1 MIVFLRVRRVE
12 GRARLKETETQQTL
26 TYTEED
32 IQVLE
37 GLIAVRK
44 RPGMYI
50 GSTGSR
56 GLHHLLWE
64 IVDNAKDEA
73 LAGVNDSIIVTLYKD
88 GSVSV
93 EDHGRGIPTGMH
105 KTGRP
110 VPEVIFTTLH
120 AGGKFGG
127 GGYKKSGGL
136 HGVGSSVVV
145 ALSKWLEVEIHRE
158 GKIHKQRFEYVVD
171 ANGTEHVGKP
181 VTGLEITGNTKRT
194 GTTVRFL
201 PDDAVFGHARFDY
214 ETIRDR
220 FRETAFLLKKLRM
233 VLIDERGPEKKREE
247 FYFEDGLKSYVSY
260 LNEGKNT
267 LHPIVYFEG
276 EKDNIYVELAFQY
289 NDGYAE
295 TLVSYVNSIVTTDGG
310 THVTGFR
317 NGTTRI
323 FNEFARKKGYLK
335 EKDPNLTGND
345 LREGFLGVLSL
356 QMADVQ
362 FESQTKDKLGNE
374 EARAIVEQ
382 IVSEKLG
389 FFLEENP
396 EIGKLLIDKALR
408 SAEIREELRKQRE
421 ALRGDKKGKTAKK
434 RKSISE
440 KFTPPQYRDSKRNEL
455 FLVEGDSAGGSAK
468 QARNSEFQALFSLR
482 GKPLNTEKAK
492 LSEVLA
498 NEEFR
503 TILEVLET
511 DIGEEF
517 SIENCAFDKVIIMS
531 DADVDGS
538 HIQTLL
544 LTFFFRYMRPM
555 IAAGH
560 LYIAQPPLYQVKKQS
575 KGKQTEAIY
584 CWSDYELEQALK
596 KAGRG
601 AEVQRYK
608 GLGEMNADQL
618 WETTMDPETRK
629 LIKVELEDLAHC
641 EKLVTVL
648 MGDKVPPR
656 REWIENHVTFEV
668 GEDE

>member
-1 MIVFLRVRRVE
+1 M
-12 GRARLKETETQQTL
+12 KEADTL
-26 TYTEED
+26 SYTEED

-73 LAGVNDSIIVTLYKD
+73 LAGFNDKIIVTLHKD

-158 GKIHKQRFEYVVD
+158 GKIHTQRFEYIID
-171 ANGTEHVGKP
+171 AQGNEHVGKP
-181 VTGLEITGNTKRT
+181 VTDLVVVGTTKRT

-201 PDDAVFGHARFDY
+201 PDEAVFGSARFDY
-214 ETIRDR
+214 ELIRDR

-233 VLIDERGPEKKREE
+233 VLIDERGTEKKREE
-247 FYFEDGLKSYVSY
+247 FYYEDGLKSYVEY
-260 LNEGKNT
+260 LNEGKQT
-267 LHPIVYFEG
+267 LHPVVYFDG

-289 NDGYAE
+289 NDGYTE
-295 TLVSYVNSIVTTDGG
+295 TLASYVNSIPTTDVG

-323 FNEFARKKGYLK
+323 FNEFARKKGFLK

-374 EARAIVEQ
+374 EARTIVEQ

-396 EIGKLLIDKALR
+396 EIGKLLIEKAVR

-421 ALRGDKKGKTAKK
+421 ALRGDKKGKGAKK
-434 RKSISE
+434 RKSISD
-440 KFTPPQYRDSKRNEL
+440 KFAPPQYKDPKRNEL

-468 QARNSEFQALFSLR
+468 QARNSEFQAIFGLK

-492 LSEVLA
+492 LSDILA

-511 DIGEEF
+511 EIGEDF
-517 SIENCAFDKVIIMS
+517 SIENCAFDKIIIMS

-538 HIQTLL
+538 HIQALL
-544 LTFFFRYMRPM
+544 LTFFFRYMQQL
-555 IAAGH
+555 ISAGK
-560 LYIAQPPLYQVKKQS
+560 LYIAQPPLYQARKES
-575 KGKQTEAIY
+575 RGKPAEVVY
-584 CWSDYELEQALK
+584 CWNDYELEQALK
-596 KAGRG
+596 RLGRG

-608 GLGEMNADQL
+608 GLGEMNPDQL
-618 WETTMDPETRK
+618 WETTMNPETRK
-629 LIKVELEDLAHC
+629 LIKVQLEDLAHC

-656 REWIENHVTFEV
+656 REWIESHVTFEV

>member
-1 MIVFLRVRRVE
+1 M
-12 GRARLKETETQQTL
+12 KEADTL

-50 GSTGSR
+50 GSTGTR

-73 LAGVNDSIIVTLYKD
+73 LGGYNDRIIVTLYKD

-127 GGYKKSGGL
+127 GGYLKSGGL
-136 HGVGSSVVV
+136 HGVGASVVV
-145 ALSKWLEVEIHRE
+145 ALSRWLEVEIHRD
-158 GKIHKQRFEYVVD
+158 GLIHKQRFEYVVD
-171 ANGTEHVGKP
+171 EAGVEHVGKP
-181 VTGLEITGNTKRT
+181 VTELTVVGNTKRT
-194 GTTVRFL
+194 GTTVTFL
-201 PDDAVFGHARFDY
+201 PDERIFSTTKFDY
-214 ETIRDR
+214 ELIRER
-220 FRETAFLLKKLRM
+220 FRETAFLLKKLRL
-233 VLIDERGPEKKREE
+233 VLIDKRGPETKREE
-247 FYFEDGLKSYVSY
+247 FYFEDGLKSYVDY
-260 LNEGKNT
+260 LNEGKQT
-267 LHPIVYFEG
+267 LHPIVYFDG
-276 EKDNIYVELAFQY
+276 EKDNVYVELAFQY
-289 NDGYAE
+289 NDGYSE
-295 TLVSYVNSIVTTDGG
+295 TLVSYVNSIPTTDGG

-317 NGTTRI
+317 NATTRI
-323 FNEFARKKGYLK
+323 FNEYARRKGLLK
-335 EKDPNLTGND
+335 DKDSNLTGND

-374 EARAIVEQ
+374 EARTIVEQ
-382 IVSEKLG
+382 IIAEKLNY
-389 FFLEENP
+389 FLEENP
-396 EIGKLLIDKALR
+396 EIGKLLIEKAIR

-421 ALRGDKKGKTAKK
+421 ALRGDKKSKNAKK
-434 RKSISE
+434 RRSISE
-440 KFTPPQYRDSKRNEL
+440 KFAPPQYKDPKRNEL

-468 QARNSEFQALFSLR
+468 QARNSEFQAIFGLK

-492 LSEVLA
+492 LSDILS

-517 SIENCAFDKVIIMS
+517 SIEHCAFDKIIIMS

-544 LTFFFRYMRPM
+544 LTFFFRYMQGL
-555 IAAGH
+555 IAAGK
-560 LYIAQPPLYQVKKQS
+560 LYIAQPPLYQVKKE
-575 KGKQTEAIY
+575 GKKAESVY
-584 CWSDYELEQALK
+584 CWNDYELEQALK
-596 KAGRG
+596 KLGRG
-601 AEVQRYK
+601 AEIQRYK
-608 GLGEMNADQL
+608 GLGEMNPDQL
-618 WETTMDPETRK
+618 WETTMNPETRK
-629 LIKVELEDLAHC
+629 LIKVSLQDLAQS

>member
-1 MIVFLRVRRVE
+1 M
-12 GRARLKETETQQTL
+12 KEQETL

-73 LAGVNDSIIVTLYKD
+73 LGGYNDRIIVTLEKD
-88 GSVSV
+88 GSVRV
-93 EDHGRGIPTGMH
+93 EDYGRGIPTGMH
-105 KTGRP
+105 KSGRP

-145 ALSKWLEVEIHRE
+145 ALSKWLEVEIHRNGE
-158 GKIHKQRFEYVVD
+158 IHKQRFEYVVD
-171 ANGTEHVGKP
+171 EQGNEYVGKP
-181 VTGLEITGNTKRT
+181 VTDLVVVGTTKRT
-194 GTTVRFL
+194 GTTVTFL
-201 PDDAVFGHARFDY
+201 PDDEIFTTTRFDY
-214 ETIRDR
+214 ELIRDR

-233 VLIDERGPEKKREE
+233 VLIDKRGPETRREE
-247 FYFEDGLKSYVSY
+247 FFFEDGLKSYVEY
-260 LNEGKNT
+260 LNEGKQT
-267 LHPIVYFEG
+267 LHPVVYFDG
-276 EKDNIYVELAFQY
+276 EKDDVYVELAFQY
-289 NDGYAE
+289 NDGYTE
-295 TLVSYVNSIVTTDGG
+295 TLVSYVNSIPTTDGG

-317 NGTTRI
+317 NATTRV
-323 FNEFARKKGYLK
+323 FNEFARRKGFLK
-335 EKDPNLTGND
+335 DKDPNLTGND

-382 IVSEKLG
+382 VIAEKLG
-389 FFLEENP
+389 YFLEENP
-396 EIGKLLIDKALR
+396 ESAKVLIEKAVR

-421 ALRGDKKGKTAKK
+421 ALRGDKKGKNAKK
-434 RKSISE
+434 KRSISE
-440 KFTPPQYRDSKRNEL
+440 KFTPPQYKDKTRNEL

-468 QARNSEFQALFSLR
+468 QARNSEFQAIFGLR

-492 LSEVLA
+492 LSDVLA

-511 DIGEEF
+511 DIGEDF
-517 SIENCAFDKVIIMS
+517 MIENCSFDKIIIMS

-544 LTFFFRYMRPM
+544 LTFFFRYMQPL
-555 IAAGH
+555 IAAGK
-560 LYIAQPPLYQVKKQS
+560 LYIAQPPLYQVKKEGKS
-575 KGKQTEAIY
+575 KQQDPIY
-584 CWSDYELEQALK
+584 CWNDYELEQALK
-596 KAGRG
+596 KLGRG

-608 GLGEMNADQL
+608 GLGEMNPDQL
-618 WETTMDPETRK
+618 WDTTMNPETRK
-629 LIKVELEDLAHC
+629 LIKVSLEDLAQS

-656 REWIENHVTFEV
+656 REWIESHVTFEV

>member
-1 MIVFLRVRRVE
+1 M
-12 GRARLKETETQQTL
+12 KEMDTL
-26 TYTEED
+26 SYTEED

-73 LAGVNDSIIVTLYKD
+73 LAGVNDKIIVTLYKD

-105 KTGRP
+105 KSGRP

-145 ALSKWLEVEIHRE
+145 ALSRWLEVEIHRD
-158 GKIHKQRFEYVVD
+158 GLIHKQRFEYVVD
-171 ANGTEHVGKP
+171 EQGNEHVGKP
-181 VTGLEITGNTKRT
+181 VTDLMVVGKTNRT
-194 GTTVRFL
+194 GTTVTFL
-201 PDDAVFGHARFDY
+201 PDESVFGSAKFDY
-214 ETIRDR
+214 ELIRDR

-233 VLIDERGPEKKREE
+233 VLIDKRGPEEKREE
-247 FYFEDGLKSYVSY
+247 FYYEDGLKSYVDY
-260 LNEGKNT
+260 LNEGKQT
-267 LHPIVYFEG
+267 LHPVVYFDG
-276 EKDNIYVELAFQY
+276 EKDNVYVELAFQY
-289 NDGYAE
+289 NDGYTE
-295 TLVSYVNSIVTTDGG
+295 TLVSYVNSIPTTDGG

-317 NGTTRI
+317 NGTTRV
-323 FNEFARKKGYLK
+323 FNEFARRKGYLK
-335 EKDPNLTGND
+335 EKDANLTGND

-374 EARAIVEQ
+374 EARTIVEQ
-382 IVSEKLG
+382 VVSEKLG

-396 EIGKLLIDKALR
+396 EIGKLLIEKAIR

-421 ALRGDKKGKTAKK
+421 ALRGDKKGKGAKK
-434 RKSISE
+434 RKSISD
-440 KFTPPQYRDSKRNEL
+440 KFAPPQYKDPKRNEL

-468 QARNSEFQALFSLR
+468 QARNSEFQAIFGLK

-492 LSEVLA
+492 LSDILA

-511 DIGEEF
+511 DIGEDF
-517 SIENCAFDKVIIMS
+517 SIENCAFDKIIIMS

-538 HIQTLL
+538 HIQALL
-544 LTFFFRYMRPM
+544 LTFFFRYMQQL
-555 IAAGH
+555 ISAGK
-560 LYIAQPPLYQVKKQS
+560 LYIAQPPLYQVKKE
-575 KGKQTEAIY
+575 GKKAETVY
-584 CWSDYELEQALK
+584 CWNDYELEQALK
-596 KAGRG
+596 RLGRG

-618 WETTMDPETRK
+618 WETTMNPETRK
-629 LIKVELEDLAHC
+629 LIKVSLEDLAHC

-656 REWIENHVTFEV
+656 REWIESHVTFEV

>member
-1 MIVFLRVRRVE
+1 M
-12 GRARLKETETQQTL
+12 TEKQAL
-26 TYTEED
+26 TYTEDD

-50 GSTGSR
+50 GSTGTR
-56 GLHHLLWE
+56 GLHHLVWE
-64 IVDNAKDEA
+64 IVDNAKDES
-73 LAGVNDSIIVTLYKD
+73 LAGYNDTIIVTLYKD

-158 GKIHKQRFEYVVD
+158 GNIYKQRYEYVVD
-171 ANGTEHVGKP
+171 ENGLEHVGKP
-181 VTGLEITGNTKRT
+181 VTGLDIVGTTKRT
-194 GTTVRFL
+194 GTTVSFK
-201 PDDAVFGHARFDY
+201 PDEAVFTTTKFDY
-214 ETIRDR
+214 ELICERM
-220 FRETAFLLKKLRM
+220 RETAFLLKGIRM
-233 VLIDERGPEKKREE
+233 VLVDRRGSEIKRDEFHYPEGIRT
-247 FYFEDGLKSYVSY
+247 YVEY
-260 LNEGKNT
+260 LNEGKAA
-267 LHPIVYFEG
+267 LHPTVYFEG
-276 EKDNIYVELAFQY
+276 EKDNVYAELAFQY
-289 NDGYAE
+289 NDGYTE
-295 TLVSYVNSIVTTDGG
+295 TLVSYVNSIPTVDGG

-317 NGTTRI
+317 NATTRV
-323 FNEFARKKGYLK
+323 FNDFARKKGLLK
-335 EKDPNLTGND
+335 EKDANLTGND

-356 QMADVQ
+356 QMSDVQ

-374 EARAIVEQ
+374 EARATVEQ
-382 IVSEKLG
+382 IVGEKLG

-396 EIGKLLIDKALR
+396 EIAKLLVEKAVK
-408 SAEIREELRKQRE
+408 SAQIREELRKQRE
-421 ALRGDKKGKTAKK
+421 ALRGDKKGKGAKK

-440 KFTPPQYRDSKRNEL
+440 KYTPPQNKDKSRNEL

-468 QARNSEFQALFSLR
+468 QARSAEFQAIFSLK

-511 DIGEEF
+511 DLGDEMNV
-517 SIENCAFDKVIIMS
+517 ENCAFDKIIIMS

-544 LTFFFRYMRPM
+544 LTFFFRYMQELVK
-555 IAAGH
+555 AGR
-560 LYIAQPPLYQVKKQS
+560 LYIAQPPLYSVTKEGKKS
-575 KGKQTEAIY
+575 DVIY
-584 CWSDYELEQALK
+584 CWDDYELEAALK
-596 KAGRG
+596 KVGRG
-601 AEVQRYK
+601 AKITRYK
-608 GLGEMNADQL
+608 GLGEMNPEQL
-618 WETTMDPETRK
+618 WETTMDPENRK
-629 LIKVELEDLAHC
+629 LIQIALDENLPAS
-641 EKLVTVL
+641 EKLITTL

-656 REWIENHVTFEV
+656 REWIENHVTFEM

>member
-1 MIVFLRVRRVE
+1 MADN
-12 GRARLKETETQQTL
+12 RALSYNED
-26 TYTEED
+26 D

-56 GLHHLLWE
+56 GLHHLVSE

-73 LAGVNDSIIVTLYKD
+73 LAGVNDRIIVTLNPD

-145 ALSKWLEVEIHRE
+145 ALSSWLEVEIHRE
-158 GKIHKQRFEYVVD
+158 GNIYKQRYEYLVD
-171 ANGTEHVGKP
+171 KNGQEHVGKP
-181 VTGLEITGNTKRT
+181 VTGLEIIGKTKRT
-194 GTTVRFL
+194 GTTVTFK
-201 PDDAVFGHARFDY
+201 PDPAVFTVTKFDF
-214 ETIRDR
+214 ETLRDR
-220 FRETAFLLKKLRM
+220 FRETAFLLKGLRM
-233 VLIDERGPEKKREE
+233 VLIDKRQSEVRKEE
-247 FYFEDGLKSYVSY
+247 FYYEDGIKSYVDY

-267 LHPIVYFEG
+267 LHPIIYFEG
-276 EKDNIYVELAFQY
+276 EKDNVYVELAFQY
-289 NDGYAE
+289 NDGYTE
-295 TLVSYVNSIVTTDGG
+295 TLVSYVNSIPTNDGG
-310 THVTGFR
+310 THVTGFK
-317 NGTTRI
+317 NATTRI
-323 FNEFARKKGYLK
+323 FNDFARKKGYLK
-335 EKDPNLTGND
+335 EKDPNLPGND

-374 EARAIVEQ
+374 EARATVEQ
-382 IVSEKLG
+382 IISEKLG

-396 EIGKLLIDKALR
+396 EIAKLLIDKALK
-408 SAEIREELRKQRE
+408 SMLIREELRKQRD
-421 ALRGDKKGKTAKK
+421 ALRGDKKGKGTKK
-434 RKSISE
+434 RRSISE
-440 KFTPPQYRDSKRNEL
+440 KFTPPQYKNPKINEL
-455 FLVEGDSAGGSAK
+455 FLVEGNSAGGSAK
-468 QARNSEFQALFSLR
+468 QARNSEFQAIFSLR

-492 LSEVLA
+492 LSDVLM

-511 DIGEEF
+511 DIGEDF
-517 SIENCAFDKVIIMS
+517 SIENCAFDKIIIMS

-538 HIQTLL
+538 HIQVLL
-544 LTFFFRYMRPM
+544 LTFFFRYMQPL
-555 IAAGH
+555 IAANK
-560 LYIAQPPLYQVKKQS
+560 LFIAQPPLYQVS
-575 KGKQTEAIY
+575 KEGSRGKQAESYY
-584 CWSDYELEQALK
+584 CWDDEELQEALK
-596 KAGRG
+596 KLGKG
-601 AEVQRYK
+601 AKLTRYK
-608 GLGEMNADQL
+608 GLGEMNPEQL
-618 WETTMDPETRK
+618 WETTMDTERRK
-629 LIKVELEDLAHC
+629 LIQVSLHDLAHC
-641 EKLVTVL
+641 EKMITVL

-656 REWIENHVTFEV
+656 REWIETHVTFEV

>member
-1 MIVFLRVRRVE
+1 
-12 GRARLKETETQQTL
+12 LKETDTL
-26 TYTEED
+26 QDMTYTEED

-37 GLIAVRK
+37 GLLAVRK

-64 IVDNAKDEA
+64 IVDNAKDEV
-73 LAGVNDSIIVTLYKD
+73 LAGFNDRIVVTLHKD

-145 ALSKWLEVEIHRE
+145 ALSKWLEVEIHRD
-158 GKIHKQRFEYVVD
+158 GKIHRQRFEYVVD
-171 ANGTEHVGKP
+171 ESGVEHVGKP
-181 VTGLEITGNTKRT
+181 VTDLLVVGTTNRT

-201 PDDAVFGHARFDY
+201 PDEAVFGNIRFDY
-214 ETIRDR
+214 ETIRER

-233 VLIDERGPEKKREE
+233 VLIDERGPERKTEE
-247 FYFEDGLKSYVSY
+247 FYYEDGLKAYVEY
-260 LNEGKNT
+260 LNEGKQT
-267 LHPIVYFEG
+267 LHPIVYFDG
-276 EKDNIYVELAFQY
+276 EKDNVYVELAFQY
-289 NDGYAE
+289 NDGYTE
-295 TLVSYVNSIVTTDGG
+295 TLVSYVNSIVTSDGG

-317 NGTTRI
+317 NAMTRV
-323 FNEFARKKGYLK
+323 FNDLARKKGFLK
-335 EKDPNLTGND
+335 EKDPNLSGSD
-345 LREGFLGVLSL
+345 LREGFMGVLSL

-374 EARAIVEQ
+374 EARTIVEQ
-382 IVSEKLG
+382 VVSEKLG

-396 EIGKLLIDKALR
+396 EIAKLLIEKAIH
-408 SAEIREELRKQRE
+408 AAKIREELRKQRE
-421 ALRGDKKGKTAKK
+421 ALRGDKKGKAGKK

-440 KFTPPQYRDSKRNEL
+440 KFTPPQYRDPKRNEL

-468 QARNSEFQALFSLR
+468 QARNPEFQALFSLR

-492 LSEVLA
+492 LSDVLA

-511 DIGEEF
+511 DIGEDF
-517 SIENCAFDKVIIMS
+517 SIENRAFDKVIIMS

-560 LYIAQPPLYQVKKQS
+560 LYIAQPPLYKVKKES
-575 KGKQTEAIY
+575 KGKKQPEVVY
-584 CWSDYELEQALK
+584 CWNDAELEETLK
-596 KAGRG
+596 RLGRG
-601 AEVQRYK
+601 AEVRRYK
-608 GLGEMNADQL
+608 GLGEMNPDEL
-618 WETTMDPETRK
+618 WETTMNPETRK
-629 LIKVELEDLAHC
+629 LIKVQIEDLPQS

-656 REWIENHVTFEV
+656 REWIESHVTFEM

>member
-1 MIVFLRVRRVE
+1 M
-12 GRARLKETETQQTL
+12 TETNTAL
-26 TYTEED
+26 SYTEDD

-64 IVDNAKDEA
+64 IVDNAKDET
-73 LAGVNDSIIVTLYKD
+73 LAGFNDKIVVTLFED
-88 GSVSV
+88 GSVRI
-93 EDHGRGIPTGMH
+93 EDFGRGIPTGMH

-145 ALSKWLEVEIHRE
+145 ALSKWLEVEIHRD

-171 ANGTEHVGKP
+171 EQGIEHVGKP
-181 VTGLEITGNTKRT
+181 VTSLEIIGETKRK
-194 GTTVRFL
+194 GTTVTFL
-201 PDDAVFGHARFDY
+201 PDEEVFTTNRFDY
-214 ETIRDR
+214 ELIRDR
-220 FRETAFLLKKLRM
+220 FRETAFLLKGLRM
-233 VLIDERGPEKKREE
+233 VLIDKRAAQTRRDE
-247 FYFEDGLKSYVSY
+247 FYFEDGLKSYIDY
-260 LNEGKNT
+260 LNEGKHT
-267 LHPIVYFEG
+267 LHPVVYFEG
-276 EKDNIYVELAFQY
+276 EKDNVYVELAFQY
-289 NDGYAE
+289 NDGYSE
-295 TLVSYVNSIVTTDGG
+295 TLVSYVNSVPTNDGG

-323 FNEFARKKGYLK
+323 FNEYARRKGYLK
-335 EKDPNLTGND
+335 EKDANLSGND

-356 QMADVQ
+356 QMSDVQ

-374 EARAIVEQ
+374 EARTIVEQ

-389 FFLEENP
+389 FYLEENP
-396 EIGKLLIDKALR
+396 EIGKLIVEKAIR

-421 ALRGDKKGKTAKK
+421 ALRGDKKGKNNKK

-440 KFTPPQYRDSKRNEL
+440 KFTPPQYKDSKRNEL

-468 QARNSEFQALFSLR
+468 QARNSEFQAIFGLR

-492 LSEVLA
+492 LSEILA

-503 TILEVLET
+503 TILEVIET
-511 DIGEEF
+511 DIGEDF
-517 SIENCAFDKVIIMS
+517 SLENCAFDKIIIMS

-538 HIQTLL
+538 HIQALL
-544 LTFFFRYMRPM
+544 LTFFFRYMQPL
-555 IAAGH
+555 IAAGK
-560 LYIAQPPLYQVKKQS
+560 LYIAQPPLYQALKEGKKP
-575 KGKQTEAIY
+575 EAIY
-584 CWSDYELEQALK
+584 CWDDYELERALK
-596 KAGRG
+596 KLGRG
-601 AEVQRYK
+601 VTIQRYK
-608 GLGEMNADQL
+608 GLGEMNPDQL
-618 WETTMDPETRK
+618 WDTTMNPETRK
-629 LIKVELEDLAHC
+629 LIQVSLEDLAHS

-656 REWIENHVTFEV
+656 REWIESHVTFEV

>member
-1 MIVFLRVRRVE
+1 MD
-12 GRARLKETETQQTL
+12 AQKQS
-26 TYTEED
+26 YTEED

-37 GLIAVRK
+37 GLIAVRR

-64 IVDNAKDEA
+64 IVDNAKDET
-73 LAGVNDSIIVTLYKD
+73 LAGVNDTIIVTLHRD
-88 GSVSV
+88 GSVSI

-105 KTGRP
+105 KSGRP

-145 ALSKWLEVEIHRE
+145 ALSKWLEVEIYRD
-158 GKIHKQRFEYVVD
+158 GKIHKQRFEYVVE
-171 ANGTEHVGKP
+171 NGVEHVGKP
-181 VTGLEITGNTKRT
+181 VTDLMVVGNTKRT
-194 GTTVRFL
+194 GTTVTFM
-201 PDDAVFGHARFDY
+201 PDDTVFSTTRFDY
-214 ETIRDR
+214 ELIRDR
-220 FRETAFLLKKLRM
+220 FRETAFLLKGLRM
-233 VLIDERGPEKKREE
+233 VLIDKRGPEEKREE
-247 FYFEDGLKSYVSY
+247 FYYENGLQAYVEY
-260 LNEGKNT
+260 LNDGKQT
-267 LHPIVYFEG
+267 LHPIIYFEG
-276 EKDNIYVELAFQY
+276 EKEDIYVELAFQY

-295 TLVSYVNSIVTTDGG
+295 TLVSYVNSVPTHDGG

-317 NGTTRI
+317 NGTTRV
-323 FNEFARKKGYLK
+323 FNEFARRKGFLK
-335 EKDPNLTGND
+335 EKDANLSGSD

-356 QMADVQ
+356 QMSDVQ

-374 EARAIVEQ
+374 EARTIVEQ
-382 IVSEKLG
+382 IISEKLG

-396 EIGKLLIDKALR
+396 EIAKLLIEKAIR

-421 ALRGDKKGKTAKK
+421 ALRGDKKGKGAKK

-440 KFTPPQYRDSKRNEL
+440 KFAPPQYRDPKRNEL

-468 QARNSEFQALFSLR
+468 QARNSEFQAIFGLK

-492 LSEVLA
+492 LSDVLS

-511 DIGEEF
+511 DIGQEF
-517 SIENCAFDKVIIMS
+517 SIENCAFDKIIIMS

-538 HIQTLL
+538 HIQALL
-544 LTFFFRYMRPM
+544 LTFFFRYMQPL
-555 IAAGH
+555 IAAGK
-560 LYIAQPPLYQVKKQS
+560 LYIAQPPLYKVTKEGKKPES
-575 KGKQTEAIY
+575 VY
-584 CWSDYELEQALK
+584 CWDDADLEQALK
-596 KAGRG
+596 RLGRN
-601 AEVQRYK
+601 AEIQRYK

-618 WETTMDPETRK
+618 WETTMDPANRK
-629 LIKVELEDLAHC
+629 LIQVSLEDLAHC

>member
-1 MIVFLRVRRVE
+1 MNDSH
-12 GRARLKETETQQTL
+12 TL
-26 TYTEED
+26 SYTEED

-50 GSTGSR
+50 GSTGTR

-64 IVDNAKDEA
+64 IVDNAKDET
-73 LAGVNDSIIVTLYKD
+73 LAGFNDQIIVTLYKN
-88 GSVSV
+88 GSVSI

-145 ALSKWLEVEIHRE
+145 ALSKWLEVEIHRD
-158 GKIHKQRFEYVVD
+158 GKIHKQRFEYFVD
-171 ANGTEHVGKP
+171 ENGVEHVGEA
-181 VTGLEITGNTKRT
+181 VTDLQITGNTRRT
-194 GTTVRFL
+194 GTTVTFL
-201 PDDAVFGHARFDY
+201 PDPEVFSVTKFDF
-214 ETIRDR
+214 ELIRDR
-220 FRETAFLLKKLRM
+220 FRETAFLLSKLKM
-233 VLIDERGPEKKREE
+233 VLIDKRGPEEKREE
-247 FYFEDGLKSYVSY
+247 FYFEDGLKSYVDY
-260 LNEGKNT
+260 LNEGKHT
-267 LHPIVYFEG
+267 LHPIIYFNG
-276 EKDNIYVELAFQY
+276 EKDNVFVELAFQY

-295 TLVSYVNSIVTTDGG
+295 TLVSYVNSIPTTDGG

-317 NGTTRI
+317 NATTRV
-323 FNEFARKKGYLK
+323 FNEFARKKGLLK
-335 EKDPNLTGND
+335 EKDPNLSGND
-345 LREGFLGVLSL
+345 LREGFLGILSL

-374 EARAIVEQ
+374 EARPIVEQ
-382 IVSEKLG
+382 IIAEKLG
-389 FFLEENP
+389 YFLEENP
-396 EIGKLLIDKALR
+396 ETAKLLVEKAVR

-421 ALRGDKKGKTAKK
+421 ALRGDKKGKGAKK

-440 KFTPPQYRDSKRNEL
+440 KFTPPQYKDSGKNEL

-468 QARNSEFQALFSLR
+468 QARNSEFQAIFSLR

-492 LSEVLA
+492 LSDVLA

-503 TILEVLET
+503 TVLEVLET
-511 DIGEEF
+511 DIGTDF
-517 SIENCAFDKVIIMS
+517 SIENCAFDKIIIMS

-544 LTFFFRYMRPM
+544 LTFFFRYMQPL
-555 IAAGH
+555 IGAGK
-560 LYIAQPPLYQVKKQS
+560 LYIAQPPLYQVKKE
-575 KGKQTEAIY
+575 GKKAESVY
-584 CWSDYELEQALK
+584 CWNDFELEQALK
-596 KAGRG
+596 RMGRG
-601 AEVQRYK
+601 SEIQRYK

-618 WETTMDPETRK
+618 WDTTMNPETRK
-629 LIKVELEDLAHC
+629 LILVTLEDMAQC
-641 EKLVTVL
+641 ERLVTTL

>member
-1 MIVFLRVRRVE
+1 M
-12 GRARLKETETQQTL
+12 KEIGAL
-26 TYTEED
+26 SYTEED

-37 GLIAVRK
+37 GLHAVRK

-50 GSTGSR
+50 GSTGTR

-64 IVDNAKDEA
+64 IVDNAKDET
-73 LAGVNDSIIVTLYKD
+73 LAGYNDTIIVTLEPD
-88 GSVSV
+88 GSVRV

-105 KTGRP
+105 SSGRP

-145 ALSKWLEVEIHRE
+145 ALSKWLEVEIHRD
-158 GKIHKQRFEYVVD
+158 GLIHKQRFEHVVD
-171 ANGTEHVGKP
+171 EQGKEHVGLP
-181 VTGLEITGNTKRT
+181 ATGLELVGKTNRT
-194 GTTVRFL
+194 GTTVSFL
-201 PDDAVFGHARFDY
+201 PDSSIFTTTRFDY
-214 ETIRDR
+214 ELIRDR

-233 VLIDERGPEKKREE
+233 VLIDKRGPETKREE
-247 FYFEDGLKSYVSY
+247 FYYEDGLKSYVEY
-260 LNEGKNT
+260 LNEGKQT
-267 LHPIVYFEG
+267 LHPVVYFEG
-276 EKDNIYVELAFQY
+276 EKDDVYVELAFQY
-289 NDGYAE
+289 NDGYTE
-295 TLVSYVNSIVTTDGG
+295 TLVSYVNSIPTTDGG

-317 NGTTRI
+317 NATTRV
-323 FNEFARKKGYLK
+323 FNEFARRKGYLK
-335 EKDPNLTGND
+335 EKDANLTGND

-382 IVSEKLG
+382 IISEKLG

-396 EIGKLLIDKALR
+396 EIGKLLIDKAIR

-421 ALRGDKKGKTAKK
+421 LLRDGKKGKSGKK

-440 KFTPPQYRDSKRNEL
+440 KFAPPQYKDPKRNEL

-468 QARNSEFQALFSLR
+468 QARNSEFQAIFGLR

-492 LSEVLA
+492 LSDILA

-511 DIGEEF
+511 DIGDEI
-517 SIENCAFDKVIIMS
+517 SVENCAFDKIIIMS

-544 LTFFFRYMRPM
+544 LTFFFRYMQPL
-555 IAAGH
+555 IAAGK
-560 LYIAQPPLYQVKKQS
+560 LYIAQPPLYQVKKE
-575 KGKQTEAIY
+575 GKKAESVY
-584 CWSDYELEQALK
+584 CWNDVELEQALK
-596 KAGRG
+596 RLGRG

-608 GLGEMNADQL
+608 GLGEMNPDQL
-618 WETTMDPETRK
+618 WETTMNPETRK
-629 LIKVELEDLAHC
+629 LIKVSLEDLAQS

-656 REWIENHVTFEV
+656 REWIESHVTFEV

>member
-1 MIVFLRVRRVE
+1 MNDSH
-12 GRARLKETETQQTL
+12 TL
-26 TYTEED
+26 SYTEED

-50 GSTGSR
+50 GSTGTR

-64 IVDNAKDEA
+64 IVDNAKDET
-73 LAGVNDSIIVTLYKD
+73 LAGFNDQIIVTLYKD
-88 GSVSV
+88 GSVRI

-145 ALSKWLEVEIHRE
+145 ALSKWLEVEIHRD
-158 GKIHKQRFEYVVD
+158 GKIHKQRFEYFVD
-171 ANGTEHVGKP
+171 ERGIEHVGEA
-181 VTGLEITGNTKRT
+181 VTDLQIVGNTRRT
-194 GTTVRFL
+194 GTTVTFM
-201 PDDAVFGHARFDY
+201 PDPEVFSITKFDY
-214 ETIRDR
+214 ELIRDR
-220 FRETAFLLKKLRM
+220 FRETAFLLSKLKM
-233 VLIDERGPEKKREE
+233 ILIDKRGPEEKREE
-247 FYFEDGLKSYVSY
+247 FYFEDGLKSYVDY
-260 LNEGKNT
+260 LNEGKHT
-267 LHPIVYFEG
+267 LHPVLYFSG
-276 EKDNIYVELAFQY
+276 EKDSVYVELAFQY
-289 NDGYAE
+289 NEGYAE
-295 TLVSYVNSIVTTDGG
+295 TLVSYVNSIPTTDGG

-317 NGTTRI
+317 NATTRV
-323 FNEFARKKGYLK
+323 FNEFARKKGLLK
-335 EKDPNLTGND
+335 EKDANLSGND
-345 LREGFLGVLSL
+345 LREGFLGILSL

-374 EARAIVEQ
+374 EARPIVEQ
-382 IVSEKLG
+382 IIAEQLG
-389 FFLEENP
+389 YFLEENP
-396 EIGKLLIDKALR
+396 ETAKLLVEKAVR

-421 ALRGDKKGKTAKK
+421 ALRGDKKGKGAKK

-440 KFTPPQYRDSKRNEL
+440 KFTPPQYKDPRKNEL

-468 QARNSEFQALFSLR
+468 QARNSEYQAIFSLR

-492 LSEVLA
+492 LSDVLA

-503 TILEVLET
+503 TVLEVLET
-511 DIGEEF
+511 EIGNDF
-517 SIENCAFDKVIIMS
+517 SIDNCAFDKIIIMS

-544 LTFFFRYMRPM
+544 LTFFFRYMQQL
-555 IAAGH
+555 IGAGK
-560 LYIAQPPLYQVKKQS
+560 LYIAQPPLYQVKKE
-575 KGKQTEAIY
+575 GKKAESIY
-584 CWSDYELEQALK
+584 CWTDFELEQALK
-596 KAGRG
+596 RLGRG
-601 AEVQRYK
+601 SEIQRYK

-618 WETTMDPETRK
+618 WDTTMNPETRK
-629 LIKVELEDLAHC
+629 LIQVTLEDMAQC
-641 EKLVTVL
+641 ERLVTTL

-656 REWIENHVTFEV
+656 REWIESHVTFEV

>member
-1 MIVFLRVRRVE
+1 M
-12 GRARLKETETQQTL
+12 KEQDTL

-73 LAGVNDSIIVTLYKD
+73 LAGVNDRIIVTLEKD
-88 GSVSV
+88 GSVRV
-93 EDHGRGIPTGMH
+93 EDYGRGIPTGMH
-105 KTGRP
+105 KSGRP

-145 ALSKWLEVEIHRE
+145 ALSKWLEVEIHRN
-158 GKIHKQRFEYVVD
+158 GQIHKQRYEYVVD
-171 ANGTEHVGKP
+171 EQGNEYVGKP
-181 VTGLEITGNTKRT
+181 VTDLEIVGTTKRT
-194 GTTVRFL
+194 GTTVTFL
-201 PDDAVFGHARFDY
+201 PDDTIFTTTRFDF
-214 ETIRDR
+214 ELICER

-233 VLIDERGPEKKREE
+233 ILIDKRGPETRREE
-247 FYFEDGLKSYVSY
+247 FFYEDGLRSYVEY
-260 LNEGKNT
+260 LNEGKQA
-267 LHPIVYFEG
+267 LHPVIYFEG
-276 EKDNIYVELAFQY
+276 EKDDVYVELAFQY
-289 NDGYAE
+289 NDGYTE
-295 TLVSYVNSIVTTDGG
+295 TLVSYVNSIPTTDGG

-317 NGTTRI
+317 NATTRI
-323 FNEFARKKGYLK
+323 FNEFARKKGMLK
-335 EKDPNLTGND
+335 EKDPNLSGND
-345 LREGFLGVLSL
+345 LREGFLGVLAL

-374 EARAIVEQ
+374 EARTIVEQ
-382 IVSEKLG
+382 IIAEKLG
-389 FFLEENP
+389 YFLEENP
-396 EIGKLLIDKALR
+396 EIAKLLIEKAVR
-408 SAEIREELRKQRE
+408 SAQIREELRKQRE
-421 ALRGDKKGKTAKK
+421 ALRGDKKGKGAKK
-434 RKSISE
+434 KRSISE
-440 KFTPPQYRDSKRNEL
+440 KFTPPQYKDKSRNEL

-468 QARNSEFQALFSLR
+468 QARNSEFQAIFGLR

-492 LSEVLA
+492 LSDVLA

-511 DIGEEF
+511 DIGEDF
-517 SIENCAFDKVIIMS
+517 MIENCAFDKIIIMS

-544 LTFFFRYMRPM
+544 LTFFFRYMQPL
-555 IAAGH
+555 ISAGK
-560 LYIAQPPLYQVKKQS
+560 LYIAQPPLYQVKKES
-575 KGKQTEAIY
+575 KGKQHDPIY
-584 CWSDYELEQALK
+584 CWNDYELEQALK
-596 KAGRG
+596 KLGRG
-601 AEVQRYK
+601 ADVQRYK
-608 GLGEMNADQL
+608 GLGEMNPDQL
-618 WETTMDPETRK
+618 WDTTMNPETRK
-629 LIKVELEDLAHC
+629 LIKVSLEDLAHS

-656 REWIENHVTFEV
+656 REWIESHVTFEV

>member
-1 MIVFLRVRRVE
+1 MNQ
-12 GRARLKETETQQTL
+12 ADTL
-26 TYTEED
+26 AYTEDD

-73 LAGVNDSIIVTLYKD
+73 LAGVNDKIVVTLYKD

-93 EDHGRGIPTGMH
+93 EDFGRGIPTGMH
-105 KTGRP
+105 KSGRP

-171 ANGTEHVGKP
+171 EAGNEYVGKP
-181 VTGLEITGNTKRT
+181 VTDLEVIGTTKRT
-194 GTTVRFL
+194 GTKVTFL
-201 PDDAVFGHARFDY
+201 PDETVFTQTRFDY
-214 ETIRDR
+214 EQIRDR
-220 FRETAFLLKKLRM
+220 FRETAFLLRKLRM
-233 VLIDERGPEKKREE
+233 ILIDKRGPEEKREE
-247 FYFEDGLKSYVSY
+247 FYFEDGLQSYVSY
-260 LNEGKNT
+260 LNEGKQT

-276 EKDNIYVELAFQY
+276 EKDNVYVELAFQY

-295 TLVSYVNSIVTTDGG
+295 TLVSYVNSIPTTDGG

-323 FNEFARKKGYLK
+323 FNDFARKKGLIK
-335 EKDPNLTGND
+335 EKDANLSGND

-374 EARAIVEQ
+374 EARTIVEQ
-382 IVSEKLG
+382 IISEKLG

-396 EIGKLLIDKALR
+396 EIGKLLIEKAVR

-421 ALRGDKKGKTAKK
+421 ALRGDKKGKGAKK

-440 KFTPPQYRDSKRNEL
+440 KFAPPQYKDPKRNEL

-468 QARNSEFQALFSLR
+468 QARNSEFQAIFGLR
-482 GKPLNTEKAK
+482 GKPLNTEKSK
-492 LSEVLA
+492 LSDVLA

-503 TILEVLET
+503 TVLEVLET
-511 DIGEEF
+511 DIGPDF
-517 SIENCAFDKVIIMS
+517 AIENCAFDKIIIMS

-544 LTFFFRYMRPM
+544 LTFFFRYMQPL
-555 IAAGH
+555 IAAGK
-560 LYIAQPPLYQVKKQS
+560 LYLAMPPLYQVKKE
-575 KGKQTEAIY
+575 GKKAESIY
-584 CWSDYELEQALK
+584 CWSDFELEQAVK
-596 KAGRG
+596 KLGRG

-618 WETTMDPETRK
+618 WETTMNPETRT
-629 LIKVELEDLAHC
+629 LIQVSLQDLAQS
-641 EKLVTVL
+641 ERLVTTL

-656 REWIENHVTFEV
+656 REWIESHVTFEV

>member
-1 MIVFLRVRRVE
+1 M
-12 GRARLKETETQQTL
+12 KEQETL
-26 TYTEED
+26 SYTEED

-73 LAGVNDSIIVTLYKD
+73 LAGYNDRIIVTLEKD
-88 GSVSV
+88 GSVRV
-93 EDHGRGIPTGMH
+93 EDFGRGIPTGLH
-105 KTGRP
+105 KSGRP

-145 ALSKWLEVEIHRE
+145 ALSKWLEVEIHR
-158 GKIHKQRFEYVVD
+158 GGQIHKQRFEYVVD
-171 ANGTEHVGKP
+171 EQGNEYVGKP
-181 VTGLEITGNTKRT
+181 VTDLEIVGTTKRT
-194 GTTVRFL
+194 GTTVTFM
-201 PDDAVFGHARFDY
+201 PDEAIFTTTRFDY
-214 ETIRDR
+214 EQIRDR

-233 VLIDERGPEKKREE
+233 ILIDKRGPETKQEE
-247 FYFEDGLKSYVSY
+247 FFYEDGLKSYVEY
-260 LNEGKNT
+260 LNEGKQT
-267 LHPIVYFEG
+267 LHPVVYFDG
-276 EKDNIYVELAFQY
+276 EKDDVYVELAFQF
-289 NDGYAE
+289 NDGYTE
-295 TLVSYVNSIVTTDGG
+295 MLVSYVNSIPTTDGG

-317 NGTTRI
+317 NATTRI
-323 FNEFARKKGYLK
+323 FNEFARKKGFLK

-374 EARAIVEQ
+374 EARPIVEQ
-382 IVSEKLG
+382 VIAEKLG
-389 FFLEENP
+389 YFLEENP
-396 EIGKLLIDKALR
+396 EIAKLLIDKAVK

-421 ALRGDKKGKTAKK
+421 ALRGDKKGKNGKKK
-434 RKSISE
+434 RSISE
-440 KFTPPQYRDSKRNEL
+440 KFTPPQYKDPKRNEL

-468 QARNSEFQALFSLR
+468 QARNSEYQAIFGLR

-492 LSEVLA
+492 LSDVLS

-517 SIENCAFDKVIIMS
+517 SIENCAFDKIIVMS

-544 LTFFFRYMRPM
+544 LTFFFRYMQPL
-555 IAAGH
+555 IKAGK
-560 LYIAQPPLYQVKKQS
+560 LYIAQPPLYQVKKEG
-575 KGKQTEAIY
+575 KGKQVEPIY
-584 CWSDYELEQALK
+584 CWNDYELEQALK
-596 KAGRG
+596 KLGRG

-608 GLGEMNADQL
+608 GLGEMNPDQL

-629 LIKVELEDLAHC
+629 LIKVSLEDLAHT

-656 REWIENHVTFEV
+656 REWIESHVTFEV

>member
-1 MIVFLRVRRVE
+1 MNDSH
-12 GRARLKETETQQTL
+12 TL
-26 TYTEED
+26 SYTEED

-50 GSTGSR
+50 GSTGTR

-64 IVDNAKDEA
+64 IVDNAKDET
-73 LAGVNDSIIVTLYKD
+73 LAGFNDQIIVTLYKN
-88 GSVSV
+88 GSVSI

-145 ALSKWLEVEIHRE
+145 ALSKWLDVEIHRD
-158 GKIHKQRFEYVVD
+158 GKIHKQRFEYFVD
-171 ANGTEHVGKP
+171 ADGTEHVGEA
-181 VTGLEITGNTKRT
+181 VTDLQITGNTRRT
-194 GTTVRFL
+194 GTTVTFL
-201 PDDAVFGHARFDY
+201 PDPDVFSVTKFDY
-214 ETIRDR
+214 ELIRDR
-220 FRETAFLLKKLRM
+220 FRETAFLLSKLKM
-233 VLIDERGPEKKREE
+233 VLIDKRGPEEKQEE
-247 FYFEDGLKSYVSY
+247 FYFEDGLKSYVDY
-260 LNEGKNT
+260 LNEGKHT
-267 LHPIVYFEG
+267 LHSIIYFNG
-276 EKDNIYVELAFQY
+276 EKDNVYVELAFQY

-295 TLVSYVNSIVTTDGG
+295 TLVSYVNSIPTTDGG

-317 NGTTRI
+317 NATTRV
-323 FNEFARKKGYLK
+323 FNEFARKKGLLK
-335 EKDPNLTGND
+335 EKDANLSGND
-345 LREGFLGVLSL
+345 LREGFLGILSL

-374 EARAIVEQ
+374 EARPIVEQ
-382 IVSEKLG
+382 IIAEKLG
-389 FFLEENP
+389 YFLEENP
-396 EIGKLLIDKALR
+396 ETAKLLVEKAIR

-421 ALRGDKKGKTAKK
+421 ALRGDKKGKGAKK

-440 KFTPPQYRDSKRNEL
+440 KFAPPQYKDPRKNEL

-468 QARNSEFQALFSLR
+468 QARNSEFQAIFSLK

-492 LSEVLA
+492 LSDVLS

-503 TILEVLET
+503 TVLEVLET
-511 DIGEEF
+511 DIGIEF
-517 SIENCAFDKVIIMS
+517 SIDNCAFDKIIIMS

-544 LTFFFRYMRPM
+544 LTFFFRYMQQL
-555 IAAGH
+555 IGSGK
-560 LYIAQPPLYQVKKQS
+560 LYIAQPPLYQVKKE
-575 KGKQTEAIY
+575 GKKAESVY
-584 CWSDYELEQALK
+584 CWNDFELEQALK
-596 KAGRG
+596 RLGRG
-601 AEVQRYK
+601 SEIQRYK

-618 WETTMDPETRK
+618 WDTTMNPETRK
-629 LIKVELEDLAHC
+629 LIQVTLEDMAQC
-641 EKLVTVL
+641 ERLVTTL

-656 REWIENHVTFEV
+656 REWIESHVTFEV

>member
-1 MIVFLRVRRVE
+1 MTDI
-12 GRARLKETETQQTL
+12 QTT
-26 TYTEED
+26 TYTEDD

-37 GLIAVRK
+37 GLLAVRK

-64 IVDNAKDEA
+64 IVDNAKDET
-73 LAGVNDSIIVTLYKD
+73 LAGHNDKIIVTLYKN

-145 ALSKWLEVEIHRE
+145 ALSKWLEVEIHRD
-158 GKIHKQRFEYVVD
+158 GKIHKQRFECVMD
-171 ANGTEHVGKP
+171 ENGVEHVGKAVTHLV
-181 VTGLEITGNTKRT
+181 VTGTTRRT
-194 GTTVRFL
+194 GTTVTFL
-201 PDDAVFGHARFDY
+201 PDDAIFTQTKFDY
-214 ETIRDR
+214 ELIRDR
-220 FRETAFLLKKLRM
+220 FRETAFLLKGLKIT
-233 VLIDERGPEKKREE
+233 LIDKRGTEEKREE
-247 FYFEDGLKSYVSY
+247 FYFENGIKSYVEY
-260 LNEGKNT
+260 LNEGKQS
-267 LHPIVYFEG
+267 LHPVVYIDG
-276 EKDNIYVELAFQY
+276 EKDDVYVELAFQY
-289 NDGYAE
+289 NDGYTE
-295 TLVSYVNSIVTTDGG
+295 TVVSYVNSVPTVDGG

-323 FNEFARKKGYLK
+323 FNEFARRKGYLK
-335 EKDPNLTGND
+335 DKDANLSGND

-382 IVSEKLG
+382 IVSEKLN

-396 EIGKLLIDKALR
+396 EVGKLLIEKAIR
-408 SAEIREELRKQRE
+408 SAQIREELRKQRE
-421 ALRGDKKGKTAKK
+421 LLRGDKKGKGARK

-440 KFTPPQYRDSKRNEL
+440 KFAPPQYKDPKRNEL

-468 QARNSEFQALFSLR
+468 QARNSEFQAIYGLR

-503 TILEVLET
+503 TVLEVLET
-511 DIGEEF
+511 DIGDEF
-517 SIENCAFDKVIIMS
+517 SIENCAFDKIIIMS

-538 HIQTLL
+538 HIQALL
-544 LTFFFRYMRPM
+544 LTFFFRYMQPL
-555 IAAGH
+555 IAAGK
-560 LYIAQPPLYQVKKQS
+560 LYIAQPPLYSVTKEGKKAES
-575 KGKQTEAIY
+575 VY
-584 CWSDYELEQALK
+584 CWDDYELEQALK
-596 KAGRG
+596 KFGRG
-601 AEVQRYK
+601 AKITRYK
-608 GLGEMNADQL
+608 GLGEMNPDQL

-629 LIKVELEDLAHC
+629 LLQVSLEDLAHC

-656 REWIENHVTFEV
+656 REWIESHVTFEV

>member
-1 MIVFLRVRRVE
+1 MNE
-12 GRARLKETETQQTL
+12 SQTL
-26 TYTEED
+26 SYTEED

-50 GSTGSR
+50 GSTGTR

-64 IVDNAKDEA
+64 IVDNAKDET
-73 LAGVNDSIIVTLYKD
+73 LAGFNDQIIVTLLKD
-88 GSVSV
+88 GSVSI

-145 ALSKWLEVEIHRE
+145 ALSAWLEVEIHRE

-171 ANGTEHVGKP
+171 ADGTEHVGKP
-181 VTGLEITGNTKRT
+181 VTELIVTGTTRRT
-194 GTTVRFL
+194 GTKVTFL
-201 PDDAVFGHARFDY
+201 PDPNVFSTTKFDY
-214 ETIRDR
+214 ELIRDR
-220 FRETAFLLKKLRM
+220 FRETAFLLSKLKL
-233 VLIDERGPEKKREE
+233 VLIDKRGPEEKREE
-247 FYFEDGLKSYVSY
+247 FFYEDGLKAYVDY
-260 LNEGKNT
+260 LNEGKQT
-267 LHPIVYFEG
+267 LHNIVYFNG
-276 EKDNIYVELAFQY
+276 EKDHVYVELAFQY

-295 TLVSYVNSIVTTDGG
+295 TLVSYVNSIPTTDGG

-317 NGTTRI
+317 NATTRV
-323 FNEFARKKGYLK
+323 FNEFARKKGLLK
-335 EKDPNLTGND
+335 EKDPNLSGND

-382 IVSEKLG
+382 IISEKLG
-389 FFLEENP
+389 YFLEENP
-396 EIGKLLIDKALR
+396 ETAKLLVEKAVR
-408 SAEIREELRKQRE
+408 SAEIREELRKQRD
-421 ALRGDKKGKTAKK
+421 ALRGDKKSKSKK

-440 KFTPPQYRDSKRNEL
+440 KFAPPQYKDPGRNEL
-455 FLVEGDSAGGSAK
+455 FLVEGNSAGGSAK
-468 QARNSEFQALFSLR
+468 QARNSEFQAIFSLR

-492 LSEVLA
+492 LSDILQ

-503 TILEVLET
+503 TVLDVLET
-511 DIGEEF
+511 DIGTDF
-517 SIENCAFDKVIIMS
+517 SIDNCAFDKIIIMS

-544 LTFFFRYMRPM
+544 LTFFSRKLHQLLAAVKLYMP
-555 IAAGH
+555 H
-560 LYIAQPPLYQVKKQS
+560 PPLYQVSKTTGKKPES
-575 KGKQTEAIY
+575 MY
-584 CWSDYELEQALK
+584 CWNDFELEQALK
-596 KAGRG
+596 KIGRG
-601 AEVQRYK
+601 AEIQRYK

-618 WETTMDPETRK
+618 WETTMNPETRS
-629 LIKVELEDLAHC
+629 LVQVSLEDLAHS
-641 EKLVTVL
+641 EKLVTTL

-656 REWIENHVTFEV
+656 REWIESHVTFEV

>member
-1 MIVFLRVRRVE
+1 M
-12 GRARLKETETQQTL
+12 
-26 TYTEED
+26 
-32 IQVLE
+32 
-37 GLIAVRK
+37 
-44 RPGMYI
+44 
-50 GSTGSR
+50 
-56 GLHHLLWE
+56 
-64 IVDNAKDEA
+64 KD
-73 LAGVNDSIIVTLYKD
+73 
-88 GSVSV
+88 
-93 EDHGRGIPTGMH
+93 
-105 KTGRP
+105 
-110 VPEVIFTTLH
+110 
-120 AGGKFGG
+120 
-127 GGYKKSGGL
+127 
-136 HGVGSSVVV
+136 
-145 ALSKWLEVEIHRE
+145 
-158 GKIHKQRFEYVVD
+158 
-171 ANGTEHVGKP
+171 
-181 VTGLEITGNTKRT
+181 
-194 GTTVRFL
+194 
-201 PDDAVFGHARFDY
+201 
-214 ETIRDR
+214 
-220 FRETAFLLKKLRM
+220 
-233 VLIDERGPEKKREE
+233 
-247 FYFEDGLKSYVSY
+247 
-260 LNEGKNT
+260 
-267 LHPIVYFEG
+267 
-276 EKDNIYVELAFQY
+276 
-289 NDGYAE
+289 
-295 TLVSYVNSIVTTDGG
+295 
-310 THVTGFR
+310 
-317 NGTTRI
+317 
-323 FNEFARKKGYLK
+323 
-335 EKDPNLTGND
+335 KDPNLTGND

-396 EIGKLLIDKALR
+396 EIGKLLIDKAVR

-517 SIENCAFDKVIIMS
+517 DIENCAFDKVIIMS

-560 LYIAQPPLYQVKKQS
+560 LYIAQPPLYQVKKQV

-584 CWSDYELEQALK
+584 CWSDQELEQALK
-596 KAGRG
+596 RVGRG

>member
-1 MIVFLRVRRVE
+1 MR
-12 GRARLKETETQQTL
+12 ETDTL
-26 TYTEED
+26 SYTEED

-73 LAGVNDSIIVTLYKD
+73 LAGFNDTIIVTLHKD

-105 KTGRP
+105 KSGRP

-145 ALSKWLEVEIHRE
+145 ALSKWLEVEIHRD
-158 GKIHKQRFEYVVD
+158 GKIHTQRFAYVVD
-171 ANGTEHVGKP
+171 ENGNEHVGKP
-181 VTGLEITGNTKRT
+181 VTDLQAVGTTKRT

-201 PDDAVFGHARFDY
+201 PDDAVFGNARFDY
-214 ETIRDR
+214 ELIRDR

-233 VLIDERGPEKKREE
+233 VLIDDRGTEKKREE
-247 FYFEDGLKSYVSY
+247 FYYEDGLKSYVEY
-260 LNEGKNT
+260 LNEGKQT
-267 LHPIVYFEG
+267 LHPVVYFDG
-276 EKDNIYVELAFQY
+276 EKDHVYVELAFQY
-289 NDGYAE
+289 NDGYTA
-295 TLVSYVNSIVTTDGG
+295 TLASYVNSIPTTDGG

-317 NGTTRI
+317 NGTTRVL
-323 FNEFARKKGYLK
+323 NEFARKKGFLK

-374 EARAIVEQ
+374 EARTIVEQ

-396 EIGKLLIDKALR
+396 EIGKLLVEKAIR

-421 ALRGDKKGKTAKK
+421 ALRGDKKGKGAKK

-440 KFTPPQYRDSKRNEL
+440 KFAPPQYKDPKKNEL

-468 QARNSEFQALFSLR
+468 QARNSEFQAIFGLK

-492 LSEVLA
+492 LSDILA

-511 DIGEEF
+511 DIGEDF
-517 SIENCAFDKVIIMS
+517 SIENCAFDKIIIMS

-538 HIQTLL
+538 HIQALL
-544 LTFFFRYMRPM
+544 LTFFFRYMQQL
-555 IAAGH
+555 ISAGK
-560 LYIAQPPLYQVKKQS
+560 LYIAQPPLYQVKKEG
-575 KGKQTEAIY
+575 KGKQTESIY
-584 CWSDYELEQALK
+584 CWNDQELEQALK
-596 KAGRG
+596 RLGRG

-608 GLGEMNADQL
+608 GLGEMNPDQL
-618 WETTMDPETRK
+618 WETTMNPETRK
-629 LIKVELEDLAHC
+629 LIKVQLEDLAHC

-656 REWIENHVTFEV
+656 REWIESHVTFEV

>member
-1 MIVFLRVRRVE
+1 M
-12 GRARLKETETQQTL
+12 KEHETL

-64 IVDNAKDEA
+64 IVDNAKDET
-73 LAGVNDSIIVTLYKD
+73 LAGFNDTIIVTLEKD

-105 KTGRP
+105 KSGRP

-145 ALSKWLEVEIHRE
+145 ALSKWLEVEIHLH
-158 GKIHKQRFEYVVD
+158 GKIHKQRFAYVVD
-171 ANGTEHVGKP
+171 ENGVEHVGKP
-181 VTGLEITGNTKRT
+181 VTGLEVVGTTNRT
-194 GTTVRFL
+194 GTTVTFL
-201 PDDAVFGHARFDY
+201 PDDAIFSTTRFDY
-214 ETIRDR
+214 ELIRDR
-220 FRETAFLLKKLRM
+220 LRETAFLLKKLRL
-233 VLIDERGPEKKREE
+233 VLIDKRGPEVKREE
-247 FYFEDGLKSYVSY
+247 FYYEDGLKSYVAY
-260 LNEGKNT
+260 LNEGKQP
-267 LHPIVYFEG
+267 LHPVVYFDG
-276 EKDNIYVELAFQY
+276 EKDDVYVELAFQY
-289 NDGYAE
+289 NDGYTE
-295 TLVSYVNSIVTTDGG
+295 TLVSYVNSIPTTDGG

-317 NGTTRI
+317 NATTRV
-323 FNEFARKKGYLK
+323 FNEFARRKGYLK
-335 EKDPNLTGND
+335 EKDANLTGND

-374 EARAIVEQ
+374 EARTIVEQ
-382 IVSEKLG
+382 VVAEKLG
-389 FFLEENP
+389 YFLEENP
-396 EIGKLLIDKALR
+396 EIAKLLIEKAIR

-421 ALRGDKKGKTAKK
+421 ALRGDKKGKGTKK
-434 RKSISE
+434 RKSISD
-440 KFTPPQYRDSKRNEL
+440 KFAPPQHKDPKRNEL

-468 QARNSEFQALFSLR
+468 QARNSEFQAIFGLK

-492 LSEVLA
+492 LSEVLS

-511 DIGEEF
+511 DIGEDF
-517 SIENCAFDKVIIMS
+517 SIENCAFDKIIIMS

-544 LTFFFRYMRPM
+544 LTFFFRYMQPL
-555 IAAGH
+555 IAAGK
-560 LYIAQPPLYQVKKQS
+560 LYIAQPPLYQVRKET
-575 KGKQTEAIY
+575 KGKEAQVIY
-584 CWSDYELEQALK
+584 CWNDAELEQALK
-596 KAGRG
+596 KLGRG

-618 WETTMDPETRK
+618 WETTMNPETRK
-629 LIKVELEDLAHC
+629 LIKVSLEDLAHC

-656 REWIENHVTFEV
+656 REWIESHVTFEV

>member
-1 MIVFLRVRRVE
+1 M
-12 GRARLKETETQQTL
+12 TEVQQL
-26 TYTEED
+26 TYTEDD

-37 GLIAVRK
+37 GLIAVRR

-64 IVDNAKDEA
+64 IVDNAKDET
-73 LAGVNDSIIVTLYKD
+73 LAGFNDKIIVTLFKD

-93 EDHGRGIPTGMH
+93 EDHGRGIPTGLH
-105 KTGRP
+105 KSGRP

-158 GKIHKQRFEYVVD
+158 GLIHKQRFEYVVD
-171 ANGTEHVGKP
+171 EDGSEHVGMP
-181 VTGLEITGNTKRT
+181 VTKLEVVGKTKRT
-194 GTTVRFL
+194 GTTVTFL
-201 PDDAVFGHARFDY
+201 PDEKVFTTTRFDY
-214 ETIRDR
+214 ELIRDR
-220 FRETAFLLKKLRM
+220 FRETAFLLKGLRL
-233 VLIDERGPEKKREE
+233 VLIDKRGTEEKREE
-247 FYFEDGLKSYVSY
+247 FYYEDGLKSYVAY
-260 LNEGKNT
+260 LNEGKQT
-267 LHPIVYFEG
+267 LHPIVYFDG
-276 EKDNIYVELAFQY
+276 EKENIYVELAFQY

-295 TLVSYVNSIVTTDGG
+295 TLVSYVNSVPTNDGG

-323 FNEFARKKGYLK
+323 FNEFARRKGFLK
-335 EKDPNLTGND
+335 EKDANLTGND

-374 EARAIVEQ
+374 EARTIVEQ

-396 EIGKLLIDKALR
+396 EIGKLLVEKAIR

-421 ALRGDKKGKTAKK
+421 ALRGDKKGKGAKK

-440 KFTPPQYRDSKRNEL
+440 KFAPPQYKDPKRNEL

-468 QARNSEFQALFSLR
+468 QARNSEFQAIFGLK

-492 LSEVLA
+492 LSDILA

-511 DIGEEF
+511 DIGDEF
-517 SIENCAFDKVIIMS
+517 SFENCAFDKIIIMS

-538 HIQTLL
+538 HIQALL
-544 LTFFFRYMRPM
+544 LTFFFRYTQPL
-555 IAAGH
+555 ISAGK
-560 LYIAQPPLYQVKKQS
+560 LYIAQPPLYLVKKG
-575 KGKQTEAIY
+575 GKKPESVY
-584 CWSDYELEQALK
+584 CWDDSELEQALK
-596 KAGRG
+596 RLGRG
-601 AEVQRYK
+601 SEIQRYK
-608 GLGEMNADQL
+608 GLGEMNPDQL
-618 WETTMDPETRK
+618 WETTMNPETRK
-629 LIKVELEDLAHC
+629 LIQVRLEDLAHS

-656 REWIENHVTFEV
+656 REWIESHVTFEV

>member
-1 MIVFLRVRRVE
+1 MADN
-12 GRARLKETETQQTL
+12 RALS
-26 TYTEED
+26 YTEDD

-56 GLHHLLWE
+56 GLHHLVWE

-73 LAGVNDSIIVTLYKD
+73 LAGVNDRIIVTLYPD

-105 KTGRP
+105 KSGRP

-145 ALSKWLEVEIHRE
+145 ALSRWLEVEIHRE
-158 GKIHKQRFEYVVD
+158 GNIYKQRFEYVVD
-171 ANGTEHVGKP
+171 KNGQEFVGKA
-181 VTGLEITGNTKRT
+181 VTGLEIVGKSKRT
-194 GTTVRFL
+194 GTTVTFQ
-201 PDDAVFGHARFDY
+201 PDPEVFTTTKFDY
-214 ETIRDR
+214 ETLRDR
-220 FRETAFLLKKLRM
+220 FRETAFLLKGLRM
-233 VLIDERGPEKKREE
+233 VLIDKRTPEVRKEE
-247 FYFEDGLKSYVSY
+247 FYYEDGIKSYVEY
-260 LNEGKNT
+260 LNEGKNG
-267 LHPIVYFEG
+267 LHSVVYFDG
-276 EKDNIYVELAFQY
+276 EKDNVYVELAFQY
-289 NDGYAE
+289 NDGYTE
-295 TLVSYVNSIVTTDGG
+295 TLASYVNSIPTNDGG
-310 THVTGFR
+310 THVTGFK
-317 NGTTRI
+317 NATTRI
-323 FNEFARKKGYLK
+323 FNDFARKKGYIK

-356 QMADVQ
+356 QMSDVQ

-374 EARAIVEQ
+374 EARTIVEQ
-382 IVSEKLG
+382 IISEKLG

-396 EIGKLLIDKALR
+396 EIAKLLIDKALK
-408 SAEIREELRKQRE
+408 SMQIREELRKQRE
-421 ALRGDKKGKTAKK
+421 ALRGDKKGKGAKK

-440 KFTPPQYRDSKRNEL
+440 KFAPPQYKNPKINEL

-468 QARNSEFQALFSLR
+468 QARNSEYQAIFGLK

-492 LSEVLA
+492 LSEVLS

-517 SIENCAFDKVIIMS
+517 SIENCAFDKIIIMS

-538 HIQTLL
+538 HIQALL
-544 LTFFFRYMRPM
+544 LTFFFRYMQPL
-555 IAAGH
+555 IAANK
-560 LYIAQPPLYQVKKQS
+560 LYIAQPPLYQVSKDGG
-575 KGKQTEAIY
+575 KGKKGAESYY
-584 CWSDYELEQALK
+584 CWDDEELEIALK
-596 KAGRG
+596 KLGKG
-601 AEVQRYK
+601 AKITRYK
-608 GLGEMNADQL
+608 GLGEMNPDQL
-618 WETTMDPETRK
+618 WETTMDPENRK
-629 LIKVELEDLAHC
+629 LIQVSLADRAHC
-641 EKLVTVL
+641 EKLITVL

-656 REWIENHVTFEV
+656 REWIETHVTFEV

>member
-1 MIVFLRVRRVE
+1 M
-12 GRARLKETETQQTL
+12 TELNTL
-26 TYTEED
+26 SYTEDD

-64 IVDNAKDEA
+64 IVDNAKDET
-73 LAGVNDSIIVTLYKD
+73 LAGFNNKIIVTLFPD
-88 GSVSV
+88 GSVRV
-93 EDHGRGIPTGMH
+93 EDFGRGIPTGMH

-127 GGYKKSGGL
+127 GGYAKSGGL

-158 GKIHKQRFEYVVD
+158 GKIHRQRYEYVVD
-171 ANGTEHVGKP
+171 ANGVEHVGKP
-181 VTGLEITGNTKRT
+181 VTKLEIIGDTKRT
-194 GTTVRFL
+194 GTTVTFL
-201 PDDAVFGHARFDY
+201 PDESVFTSNRFEFDL
-214 ETIRDR
+214 IRDR
-220 FRETAFLLKKLRM
+220 FRETAFLLKGLRM
-233 VLIDERGPEKKREE
+233 VLIDKRGTHDRKEE
-247 FYFEDGLKSYVSY
+247 FYFEEGLKSYVEY
-260 LNEGKNT
+260 LNEGKQS

-276 EKDNIYVELAFQY
+276 EKDNVYVELAFQY
-289 NDGYAE
+289 NDGYSE
-295 TLVSYVNSIVTTDGG
+295 TLVSYVNSVPTNDGG

-317 NGTTRI
+317 NGTTRV
-323 FNEFARKKGYLK
+323 FNEYARRKGYLK
-335 EKDPNLTGND
+335 EKDANLTGND

-374 EARAIVEQ
+374 EARTIVEQ

-396 EIGKLLIDKALR
+396 EIGKLLVDKAIR
-408 SAEIREELRKQRE
+408 SAEIREEMRKQRE
-421 ALRGDKKGKTAKK
+421 ALRADKKGKNNKK

-440 KFTPPQYRDSKRNEL
+440 KFAPPQYKDPKRNEL

-468 QARNSEFQALFSLR
+468 QARDSEFQAIFGLR

-492 LSEVLA
+492 LSEILA

-503 TILEVLET
+503 TILEVIDT
-511 DIGEEF
+511 DLGEEF
-517 SIENCAFDKVIIMS
+517 SLEDCAFDKIIIMS

-544 LTFFFRYMRPM
+544 LTFFFRYMQPL
-555 IAAGH
+555 IAAGK
-560 LYIAQPPLYQVKKQS
+560 LYIAQPPLYQALKE
-575 KGKQTEAIY
+575 GKNPQAIY
-584 CWSDYELEQALK
+584 CWDDYELEQALK
-596 KAGRG
+596 KLGRG
-601 AEVQRYK
+601 TTIQRYK
-608 GLGEMNADQL
+608 GLGEMNPDQL
-618 WETTMDPETRK
+618 WDTTMNPETRK
-629 LIKVELEDLAHC
+629 LIQVSLEDMAHS

-656 REWIENHVTFEV
+656 REWIETHVTFEV

>member
-1 MIVFLRVRRVE
+1 MKDVNTLR
-12 GRARLKETETQQTL
+12 
-26 TYTEED
+26 YTEED

-37 GLIAVRK
+37 GLIAVRR

-64 IVDNAKDEA
+64 IVDNAKDET
-73 LAGVNDSIIVTLYKD
+73 LAGHNDTIIVTLYKD

-136 HGVGSSVVV
+136 HGVGSSVVC
-145 ALSKWLEVEIHRE
+145 ALSKWLEVEIHRD
-158 GKIHKQRFEYVVD
+158 GKIHRQRFEYVIDEQGV
-171 ANGTEHVGKP
+171 EHVGKP
-181 VTGLEITGNTKRT
+181 VTDLQVVGETNRT
-194 GTTVRFL
+194 GTTVTFL
-201 PDDAVFGHARFDY
+201 PDETVFTTTRFDY
-214 ETIRDR
+214 ELIRDR
-220 FRETAFLLKKLRM
+220 FRETAFLLKGLRM
-233 VLIDERGPEKKREE
+233 VLIDKRGPEEKREE
-247 FYFEDGLKSYVSY
+247 FCYENGLKSYVEY
-260 LNEGKNT
+260 LNEGKQT
-267 LHPIVYFEG
+267 LHPVVYFEG
-276 EKDNIYVELAFQY
+276 EKENIYVELAFQY
-289 NDGYAE
+289 NDGYTE
-295 TLVSYVNSIVTTDGG
+295 TLVSYVNSVPTHDGG

-317 NGTTRI
+317 NGTTRV
-323 FNEFARKKGYLK
+323 FNEFARRKGYLK
-335 EKDPNLTGND
+335 EKDANLTGND

-356 QMADVQ
+356 QMSDVQ

-374 EARAIVEQ
+374 EARTIVEQ

-396 EIGKLLIDKALR
+396 EIAKMLIEKAIR

-421 ALRGDKKGKTAKK
+421 ALRGDKKGKGSKK
-434 RKSISE
+434 RRSISD
-440 KFTPPQYRDSKRNEL
+440 KFAPPQYRDPKRNEL

-468 QARNSEFQALFSLR
+468 QARNSEYQAIFGLK

-492 LSEVLA
+492 LSDVLA

-511 DIGEEF
+511 DIGEDF
-517 SIENCAFDKVIIMS
+517 SIENCAFDKIIIMS

-538 HIQTLL
+538 HIQALL
-544 LTFFFRYMRPM
+544 LTFFFRYMQPL
-555 IAAGH
+555 IAAGK
-560 LYIAQPPLYQVKKQS
+560 LYIAQPPLYKVIKEGKKPES
-575 KGKQTEAIY
+575 IY
-584 CWSDYELEQALK
+584 CWDDDELEQALQRL
-596 KAGRG
+596 GRN
-601 AEVQRYK
+601 AQIQRYK

-618 WETTMDPETRK
+618 WETTMDPANRK
-629 LIKVELEDLAHC
+629 LIQVSLTDLAHC

>member
-1 MIVFLRVRRVE
+1 M
-12 GRARLKETETQQTL
+12 KEHETL

-64 IVDNAKDEA
+64 IVDNAKDET
-73 LAGVNDSIIVTLYKD
+73 LAGFNDTIIVTLEKD

-105 KTGRP
+105 KSGRP

-145 ALSKWLEVEIHRE
+145 ALSKWLEVEIHLH

-171 ANGTEHVGKP
+171 ENGVEHVGKP
-181 VTGLEITGNTKRT
+181 VTGLEVVGTTNRT
-194 GTTVRFL
+194 GTTVSFL
-201 PDDAVFGHARFDY
+201 PDDAIFSTTRFDY
-214 ETIRDR
+214 ELIRDR
-220 FRETAFLLKKLRM
+220 LRETAFLLKKLRL
-233 VLIDERGPEKKREE
+233 VLIDKRGPEVKREE
-247 FYFEDGLKSYVSY
+247 FYYEDGLKSYVEY
-260 LNEGKNT
+260 LNEGKQP
-267 LHPIVYFEG
+267 LHPVVYFDG
-276 EKDNIYVELAFQY
+276 EKDDVYVELAFQY
-289 NDGYAE
+289 NDGYTE
-295 TLVSYVNSIVTTDGG
+295 TLVSYVNSIPTTDGG

-317 NGTTRI
+317 NATTRV
-323 FNEFARKKGYLK
+323 FNEFARRKGYLK
-335 EKDPNLTGND
+335 EKDANLTGND

-374 EARAIVEQ
+374 EARTIVEQ
-382 IVSEKLG
+382 VIAEKLG
-389 FFLEENP
+389 YFLEENP
-396 EIGKLLIDKALR
+396 EIAKLLIEKAIR

-421 ALRGDKKGKTAKK
+421 ALRGDKKGKGAKK
-434 RKSISE
+434 RKSISD
-440 KFTPPQYRDSKRNEL
+440 KFAPPQHKDPKRNEL

-468 QARNSEFQALFSLR
+468 QARNSEFQAIFGLK

-492 LSEVLA
+492 LSEVLS

-511 DIGEEF
+511 DIGEDF
-517 SIENCAFDKVIIMS
+517 SIENCAFDKIIIMS

-544 LTFFFRYMRPM
+544 LTFFFRYMQPL
-555 IAAGH
+555 IAAGK
-560 LYIAQPPLYQVKKQS
+560 LYIAQPPLYQVRKET
-575 KGKQTEAIY
+575 KGKEAQVIY
-584 CWSDYELEQALK
+584 CWNDAELEQALK
-596 KAGRG
+596 KLGRG

-618 WETTMDPETRK
+618 WETTMNPETRK
-629 LIKVELEDLAHC
+629 LIKVSLEDLAHC

-656 REWIENHVTFEV
+656 REWIESHVTFEV

>member
-1 MIVFLRVRRVE
+1 MM
-12 GRARLKETETQQTL
+12 TEVQHL
-26 TYTEED
+26 TYTEDD

-37 GLIAVRK
+37 GLIAVRR

-64 IVDNAKDEA
+64 IVDNAKDET
-73 LAGVNDSIIVTLYKD
+73 LAGFNDKIIVTLYKD

-105 KTGRP
+105 KSGRP

-158 GKIHKQRFEYVVD
+158 GLIHKQRFEYVVD
-171 ANGTEHVGKP
+171 EDGSEHVGMP
-181 VTGLEITGNTKRT
+181 VTELTVVGKTKRT
-194 GTTVRFL
+194 GTTVTFL
-201 PDDAVFGHARFDY
+201 PDERVFTTTRFDY
-214 ETIRDR
+214 ELIRDR
-220 FRETAFLLKKLRM
+220 FRETAFLLKGLRL
-233 VLIDERGPEKKREE
+233 VLIDQRGAEERREE
-247 FYFEDGLKSYVSY
+247 FYYEDGLKSYVAY
-260 LNEGKNT
+260 LNEGKQT
-267 LHPIVYFEG
+267 LHPIVYFDG
-276 EKDNIYVELAFQY
+276 EKENIYVELAFQY

-295 TLVSYVNSIVTTDGG
+295 TLVSYVNSVPTNDGG

-317 NGTTRI
+317 NGTTRV
-323 FNEFARKKGYLK
+323 FNEFARRKGFLK
-335 EKDPNLTGND
+335 DKDANLTGND

-374 EARAIVEQ
+374 EARTLVEQ

-396 EIGKLLIDKALR
+396 EIGKLLIEKAIR

-421 ALRGDKKGKTAKK
+421 ALRGDKKGKGAKK

-440 KFTPPQYRDSKRNEL
+440 KFAPPQYKDPKRNEL

-468 QARNSEFQALFSLR
+468 QARNSEFQAIFGLK

-492 LSEVLA
+492 LSDILA

-511 DIGEEF
+511 DIGDESSF
-517 SIENCAFDKVIIMS
+517 ENCAFDKIIIMS

-538 HIQTLL
+538 HIQALL
-544 LTFFFRYMRPM
+544 LTFFFRYTQPL
-555 IAAGH
+555 ISAGK
-560 LYIAQPPLYQVKKQS
+560 LYIAQPPLYQVKKG
-575 KGKQTEAIY
+575 GKKPESVY
-584 CWSDYELEQALK
+584 CWDDSELEQALK
-596 KAGRG
+596 KLGRG
-601 AEVQRYK
+601 AEVVRYK
-608 GLGEMNADQL
+608 GLGEMNPDQL
-618 WETTMDPETRK
+618 WETTMNPETRK
-629 LIKVELEDLAHC
+629 LIQVRLEDLAHS

-656 REWIENHVTFEV
+656 REWIESHVTFEV

>member
-1 MIVFLRVRRVE
+1 M
-12 GRARLKETETQQTL
+12 TESNTL
-26 TYTEED
+26 SYTEDD

-64 IVDNAKDEA
+64 IVDNAKDET
-73 LAGVNDSIIVTLYKD
+73 LAGFNDKIVVTLFED
-88 GSVSV
+88 GSVRV
-93 EDHGRGIPTGMH
+93 EDFGRGIPTGMH

-158 GKIHKQRFEYVVD
+158 GKIHRQRFEYILDEHGV
-171 ANGTEHVGKP
+171 EHVGKP
-181 VTGLEITGNTKRT
+181 VTSLEIIGETKRK
-194 GTTVRFL
+194 GTTVTFL
-201 PDDAVFGHARFDY
+201 PDEEVFTTNRFDY
-214 ETIRDR
+214 ELIRDR
-220 FRETAFLLKKLRM
+220 FRETAFLLKGLRM
-233 VLIDERGPEKKREE
+233 ILIDKRGAQTRRDE
-247 FYFEDGLKSYVSY
+247 FYFEDGLKSYVDY
-260 LNEGKNT
+260 LNEGKHT
-267 LHPIVYFEG
+267 MHPVIYFDG

-289 NDGYAE
+289 NDGYSE
-295 TLVSYVNSIVTTDGG
+295 TLVSYVNSVPTNDGG

-317 NGTTRI
+317 NGTTRV
-323 FNEFARKKGYLK
+323 FNEYARRKGFLK
-335 EKDPNLTGND
+335 EKDANLSGND

-356 QMADVQ
+356 QMSDVQ

-374 EARAIVEQ
+374 EARTIVEQ

-396 EIGKLLIDKALR
+396 EIGKLLIDKAVR

-421 ALRGDKKGKTAKK
+421 ALRGDKKGKNNKK
-434 RKSISE
+434 RRSISE
-440 KFTPPQYRDSKRNEL
+440 KFTPPQYKDSKRNEL

-468 QARNSEFQALFSLR
+468 QARNSEFQAIFGLR

-492 LSEVLA
+492 LSEILS

-503 TILEVLET
+503 TILEVIET
-511 DIGEEF
+511 DIGEDF
-517 SIENCAFDKVIIMS
+517 SLEDCAFDKIIIMS

-538 HIQTLL
+538 HIQALL
-544 LTFFFRYMRPM
+544 LTFFFRYMQPL
-555 IAAGH
+555 IAAGK
-560 LYIAQPPLYQVKKQS
+560 LYIAQPPLYQVQKEGKKP
-575 KGKQTEAIY
+575 EAIY
-584 CWSDYELEQALK
+584 CWDDYELEQAMK
-596 KAGRG
+596 KVGRG
-601 AEVQRYK
+601 VHIQRYK
-608 GLGEMNADQL
+608 GLGEMNPDQL
-618 WETTMDPETRK
+618 WDTTMNPETRK
-629 LIKVELEDLAHC
+629 LIQVSLEDLAHS

-656 REWIENHVTFEV
+656 REWIESHVTFEV

>member
-1 MIVFLRVRRVE
+1 MNE
-12 GRARLKETETQQTL
+12 AQTL
-26 TYTEED
+26 TYTEDD

-64 IVDNAKDEA
+64 IVDNAKDET
-73 LAGVNDSIIVTLYKD
+73 LAGFNDTIIVTLYKD

-145 ALSKWLEVEIHRE
+145 ALSKWLEVEIHRD
-158 GKIHKQRFEYVVD
+158 GKIHRQRFEYIVD
-171 ANGTEHVGKP
+171 EKGNEHVGKP
-181 VTGLEITGNTKRT
+181 VTGLEVVGATRRT
-194 GTTVRFL
+194 GTTVTFL
-201 PDDAVFGHARFDY
+201 PDEAVFGPVRFDY
-214 ETIRDR
+214 ELIRDR
-220 FRETAFLLKKLRM
+220 FRETAFLLKGLNM
-233 VLIDERGPEKKREE
+233 VLIDKRGPEEKREE
-247 FYFEDGLKSYVSY
+247 FRFADGLKSYVEY
-260 LNEGKNT
+260 LNEGKQP
-267 LHPIVYFEG
+267 LHPVVYFDG
-276 EKDNIYVELAFQY
+276 EKDNVYVELAFQY
-289 NDGYAE
+289 NDGYSE
-295 TLVSYVNSIVTTDGG
+295 TLVSYVNSIPTTDGG

-317 NGTTRI
+317 NGTTRV
-323 FNEFARKKGYLK
+323 FNEFARKKGLLRD
-335 EKDPNLTGND
+335 KDPNLTGND

-374 EARAIVEQ
+374 EARTIVEQ

-396 EIGKLLIDKALR
+396 EIGKMLVEKAIR

-421 ALRGDKKGKTAKK
+421 ALRGDKKGKGGKK
-434 RKSISE
+434 RKSISD
-440 KFTPPQYRDSKRNEL
+440 KFAPPQVKDPKRNEL

-468 QARNSEFQALFSLR
+468 QARNSEFQAIFGLK

-492 LSEVLA
+492 LSEILA

-503 TILEVLET
+503 TVLEVLET
-511 DIGEEF
+511 DIGEDF
-517 SIENCAFDKVIIMS
+517 SIENCAFDKIIIMS

-538 HIQTLL
+538 HIQALL
-544 LTFFFRYMRPM
+544 LTFFFRYMRPL
-555 IAAGH
+555 IAAGK
-560 LYIAQPPLYQVKKQS
+560 LYIAQPPLYQVKKES
-575 KGKQTEAIY
+575 KKGVESIY
-584 CWSDYELEQALK
+584 CWNDAELEQALK
-596 KAGRG
+596 KLGRG

-608 GLGEMNADQL
+608 GLGEMNPDQL
-618 WETTMDPETRK
+618 WETTMNPETRK
-629 LIKVELEDLAHC
+629 LIQVSLEDLAHC

-656 REWIENHVTFEV
+656 REWIESHVTFEV

>member
-1 MIVFLRVRRVE
+1 M
-12 GRARLKETETQQTL
+12 KEADAL
-26 TYTEED
+26 TYTEDD

-73 LAGVNDSIIVTLYKD
+73 LAGFNDKIIVTLNKD

-105 KTGRP
+105 KSGRP

-145 ALSKWLEVEIHRE
+145 ALSKWLEVEIHLH
-158 GKIHKQRFEYVVD
+158 GHIHRQRFEYVVD
-171 ANGTEHVGKP
+171 EQGNEHVGKP
-181 VTGLEITGNTKRT
+181 VTDLMIVGKTNRT
-194 GTTVRFL
+194 GTTVSFL
-201 PDDAVFGHARFDY
+201 PDEAVFSQTRFDY
-214 ETIRDR
+214 ELIRDR

-233 VLIDERGPEKKREE
+233 VLIDKRGPETKREE
-247 FYFEDGLKSYVSY
+247 FYYEDGLKSYVEY
-260 LNEGKNT
+260 LNEGKQT
-267 LHPIVYFEG
+267 LHPVVYFDG
-276 EKDNIYVELAFQY
+276 EKDDLYVELAFQY
-289 NDGYAE
+289 NDGYTE
-295 TLVSYVNSIVTTDGG
+295 TLVSYVNSIPTTDGG

-323 FNEFARKKGYLK
+323 FNEFARKKGFLK

-374 EARAIVEQ
+374 EARTIVEQ

-396 EIGKLLIDKALR
+396 EVGKLLVEKAIR

-421 ALRGDKKGKTAKK
+421 ALRGDKKGKGAKK

-440 KFTPPQYRDSKRNEL
+440 KFAPPQYKDPKRNEL

-468 QARNSEFQALFSLR
+468 QARNSEFQAIFGLR

-492 LSEVLA
+492 LSDVLA

-511 DIGEEF
+511 DIGEDF
-517 SIENCAFDKVIIMS
+517 DIESCAFDKIIVMS

-544 LTFFFRYMRPM
+544 LTFFFRYMQQL
-555 IAAGH
+555 IAAGK
-560 LYIAQPPLYQVKKQS
+560 LYIAQPPLYQVKKE
-575 KGKQTEAIY
+575 GKKAESIY
-584 CWSDYELEQALK
+584 CWNDFELEQALK
-596 KAGRG
+596 RLGRG

-629 LIKVELEDLAHC
+629 LIKVSLEDLAQS

-656 REWIENHVTFEV
+656 REWIESHVTFEV

>member
-1 MIVFLRVRRVE
+1 MID
-12 GRARLKETETQQTL
+12 AQKQS
-26 TYTEED
+26 YTEED

-37 GLIAVRK
+37 GLIAVRR

-64 IVDNAKDEA
+64 IVDNAKDET
-73 LAGVNDSIIVTLYKD
+73 LAGVNDTIIVTLHRD
-88 GSVSV
+88 GSVSI

-105 KTGRP
+105 KSGRP

-145 ALSKWLEVEIHRE
+145 ALSKWLEVEIYRD
-158 GKIHKQRFEYVVD
+158 GKIHKQRFEYVVE
-171 ANGTEHVGKP
+171 NGVEHVGKP
-181 VTGLEITGNTKRT
+181 VTDLMVVGNTKRT
-194 GTTVRFL
+194 GTTVTFM
-201 PDDAVFGHARFDY
+201 PDDTVFSTTRFDY
-214 ETIRDR
+214 ELIRDR
-220 FRETAFLLKKLRM
+220 FRETAFLLKGLRM
-233 VLIDERGPEKKREE
+233 VLIDKRGPEEKREE
-247 FYFEDGLKSYVSY
+247 FYYENGLQAYVEY
-260 LNEGKNT
+260 LNDGKQT
-267 LHPIVYFEG
+267 LHPIIYFEG
-276 EKDNIYVELAFQY
+276 EKEDIYVELAFQY

-295 TLVSYVNSIVTTDGG
+295 TLVSYVNSVPTHDGG

-317 NGTTRI
+317 NGTTRV
-323 FNEFARKKGYLK
+323 FNEFARRKGFLK
-335 EKDPNLTGND
+335 EKDANLSGSD

-356 QMADVQ
+356 QMSDVQ

-374 EARAIVEQ
+374 EARTIVEQ
-382 IVSEKLG
+382 IISEKLG

-396 EIGKLLIDKALR
+396 EIAKLLIEKAIR

-421 ALRGDKKGKTAKK
+421 ALRGDKKGKGAKK

-440 KFTPPQYRDSKRNEL
+440 KFAPPQYRDPKRNEL

-468 QARNSEFQALFSLR
+468 QARNSEFQAIFGLK

-492 LSEVLA
+492 LSDVLS

-511 DIGEEF
+511 DIGQEF
-517 SIENCAFDKVIIMS
+517 SIENCAFDKIIIMS

-538 HIQTLL
+538 HIQALL
-544 LTFFFRYMRPM
+544 LTFFFRYMQPL
-555 IAAGH
+555 IAAGK
-560 LYIAQPPLYQVKKQS
+560 LYIAQPPLYKVTKEGKKPES
-575 KGKQTEAIY
+575 VY
-584 CWSDYELEQALK
+584 CWDDADLEQALK
-596 KAGRG
+596 RLGRN
-601 AEVQRYK
+601 AEIQRYK

-618 WETTMDPETRK
+618 WETTMDPANRK
-629 LIKVELEDLAHC
+629 LIQVSLEDLAHC